1 MATALDRITRALRLI
16 RVLEAGE
23 SPSTNDAADALV
35 AFNAMLDEWE
45 NDKLMIYAMRDE
57 SITMVNGTG
66 SYTVGPSG
74 DLVSDRP
81 VAIEYAYMTESG
93 TDYDVDI
100 ISRNGWDDISDKTST
115 SNLVQVLQFEATMP
129 DATIKVWPVPDT
141 ANVLHIRTRIPFSVA
156 ALTDTVSLPPGYVNA
171 IDFNLAIALASEF
184 GVQAPAEVVERARK
198 SKGAVK
204 RINSRPILAAQ
215 DLAAVFGGTGS
226 RNIKTDNAN

>member
-23 SPSTNDAADALV
+23 NPSSDEAADALV
-35 AFNAMLDEWE
+35 TFNAMLDEWE

-81 VAIEYAYMTESG
+81 VDIEYAYMTESG

-129 DATIKVWPVPDT
+129 DATIKVWPVPNT
-141 ANVLHIRTRIPFSVA
+141 ANTLHIRTRIPFTAA
-156 ALTDTVSLPPGYVNA
+156 ALTDAVSLPPGYVNA
-171 IDFNLAIALASEF
+171 IDYNLAIALAPEY
-184 GVQAPAEVVERARK
+184 GVAVTPEIVERARK

-204 RINSRPILAAQ
+204 RINSRPVLATQ
-215 DLAAVFGGTGS
+215 DLAVIFGGNSS
-226 RNIKTDNAN
+226 RSIRTDNAN